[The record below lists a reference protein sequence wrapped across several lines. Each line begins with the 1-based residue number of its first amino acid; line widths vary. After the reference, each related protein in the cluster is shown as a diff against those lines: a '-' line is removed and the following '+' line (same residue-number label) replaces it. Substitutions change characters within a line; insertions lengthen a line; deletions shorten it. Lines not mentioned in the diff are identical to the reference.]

1 MPIYE
6 YQCDQCQHV
15 TEVLRR
21 MSDADQTQVCES
33 CGSTK
38 THRQHSVFA
47 AQGGGTNQE
56 LPMGGMPGACGM
68 NPATGGCGMCG
79 KGVPHSH

>member
-6 YQCDQCQHV
+6 YECEDCGHV
-15 TEVLRR
+15 TEALRR
-21 MSDADQTQVCES
+21 MGEADQPVACES
-33 CGSTK
+33 CNSQN

-47 AQGGGTNQE
+47 AQGGGANHE
-56 LPMGGMPGACGM
+56 LPMGGTPGACGM

-79 KGVPHSH
+79 KGM